1 MQQARLSTI
10 IVEQYAR
17 KILKFT
23 DQASVLDW
31 GTLVLSCTSQDVLDD
46 PSILDKHRA
55 SPAQRLIYLGAG

>member
-17 KILKFT
+17 KILKIT
-23 DQASVLDW
+23 DQALVPDR
-31 GTLVLSCTSQDVLDD
+31 GTIVLSCASQDVLDD
-46 PSILDKHRA
+46 PSILDKHWA